1 MNLKEQREK
10 ILSGQMYNDLTN
22 ELVKAREDAVY
33 LTNEYNASYGK
44 PTKERETI
52 LKNFLNPLEKAFISN
67 LIFVVNF
74 ATTLQLEIIFM
85 PILIALCLMVVALKL
100 VITYY

>member
-44 PTKERETI
+44 PTKERD
-52 LKNFLNPLEKAFISN
+52 PLEKAFISN
-67 LIFVVNF
+67 LIFVVNL

>member
-52 LKNFLNPLEKAFISN
+52 LKKTS
-67 LIFVVNF
+67 
-74 ATTLQLEIIFM
+74 
-85 PILIALCLMVVALKL
+85 
-100 VITYY
+100 

>member
-33 LTNEYNASYGK
+33 LKKTS
-44 PTKERETI
+44 
-52 LKNFLNPLEKAFISN
+52 
-67 LIFVVNF
+67 
-74 ATTLQLEIIFM
+74 
-85 PILIALCLMVVALKL
+85 
-100 VITYY
+100 